1 MGPKPTSGLVSIGG
15 PPAPAR
21 LTVQDPV
28 CHMDVDPAHAAGQY
42 DYKGTTYY
50 FCNPRCLSRFRAEPE
65 RFLEPRTA
73 PAPSRQDVY
82 YTCPMDPEVRQ
93 LGPGTCPICGM
104 ALEPAEGATP
114 GEENPELKDMRR
126 RFWISLALTAPVVA
140 LAMSMRHHP
149 WVEAALATP
158 VVLWGGWPFFQRAWR
173 SVLNRHLNMFTLVA
187 TGTAAAWT
195 YSLTALVRGSHEVY
209 FEAAAAITTLVL
221 LGQVLELKARERTGS
236 AIRALLDLTPP
247 EAAYIGADG
256 KERTIAVAEV
266 HPGDRLRVKP
276 GGKIPAD
283 GVILEGSSSV
293 DESMLTGEPVPVE
306 KSPGSR
312 VTGGSINGEGSF
324 VMRAERVGAD
334 TLLAQ
339 IVRLVAQAQRSR
351 APVQRLADR
360 VSGYFVPAV
369 VVVAAATFLVWFT
382 AGPEPRL
389 AHALVNAVAV
399 LIIACPCALGLATP
413 MAVMVGT
420 GRGATAGVL
429 VKNAEALEALARV
442 DTLVIDKTGTLTEGK
457 PRLTDVEADDPDFA
471 LRLAASLEQA
481 SQHPLARAF
490 AESARERGLTLTPP
504 SGVRSVTGQGLVG
517 RVGEHEV
524 ALGNQRLFK
533 SLGIEFQSTHDIG
546 LAVDGRWAGA
556 FRVAD
561 PVKPTARA
569 AVEALRREGLRILMV
584 TGDGRENAEAVA
596 RELGIGE
603 FHAGV
608 SPEGK
613 AAVVK
618 ALQAEGRVVAVAGDG
633 VNDAPALAAAQAG
646 IAMGTGTDVAIESAG
661 VTVLG
666 GDLKGVVR
674 ARRLGRA
681 TLRNI
686 RQNLFFAF
694 FYNILGIPIAA
705 GALYPFFGLLLSPM
719 IASAAMTFS
728 SVSVIA
734 NALRLRRL
742 VL

>member
-1 MGPKPTSGLVSIGG
+1 
-15 PPAPAR
+15 
-21 LTVQDPV
+21 
-28 CHMDVDPAHAAGQY
+28 MDVDPAHAAGHY
-42 DYKGTTYY
+42 KYKGTTYY

-65 RFLEPRTA
+65 RFLEPRRE
-73 PAPSRQDVY
+73 PAPSRPDVY

-93 LGPGTCPICGM
+93 LGPGACPVCGM
-104 ALEPAEGATP
+104 ALEPEDGVPA
-114 GEENPELKDMRR
+114 GEENPELADMRR

-140 LAMSMRHHP
+140 LAMSMHHLP

-221 LGQVLELKARERTGS
+221 LGQVLELKARERTGT

-266 HPGDRLRVKP
+266 HPGDCLRVKP
-276 GGKIPAD
+276 GGKIPVD

-360 VSGYFVPAV
+360 VAGYFVPAV
-369 VVVAAATFLVWFT
+369 VVVAAATFLVWF
-382 AGPEPRL
+382 AIGPEPRL
-389 AHALVNAVAV
+389 PHALVNAVAV

-420 GRGATAGVL
+420 GRGAAAGVL

-524 ALGNQRLFK
+524 ALGNQRLFN
-533 SLGIEFQSTHDIG
+533 SLGIQFQSTHDIG

-603 FHAGV
+603 FHAGG

-618 ALQAEGRVVAVAGDG
+618 ALQAEGRMVAVAGDG

-661 VTVLG
+661 VTVVG